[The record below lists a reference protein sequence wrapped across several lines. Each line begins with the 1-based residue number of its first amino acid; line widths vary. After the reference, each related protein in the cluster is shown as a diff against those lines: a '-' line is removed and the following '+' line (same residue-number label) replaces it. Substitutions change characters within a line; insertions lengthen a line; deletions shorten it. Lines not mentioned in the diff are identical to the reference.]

1 MAKKQTSKGPVKKDW
16 VADPRDAIALAALR
30 WYALTIDRLCIEIYA
45 TDRKKFEDLE
55 DLLKSHVVALY
66 KFGKGVKF
74 TDEDECPEGYV
85 MCNGLCAP
93 TCNFE

>member
-1 MAKKQTSKGPVKKDW
+1 MAKKQTSKRTVKQDW

-45 TDRKKFEDLE
+45 TDRKKFKELE
-55 DLLKSHVVALY
+55 DLLQSQVAALF
-66 KFGKGVKF
+66 KFGKNV
-74 TDEDECPEGYV
+74 TLADEDECPEGYI

-93 TCNFE
+93 ACNFE